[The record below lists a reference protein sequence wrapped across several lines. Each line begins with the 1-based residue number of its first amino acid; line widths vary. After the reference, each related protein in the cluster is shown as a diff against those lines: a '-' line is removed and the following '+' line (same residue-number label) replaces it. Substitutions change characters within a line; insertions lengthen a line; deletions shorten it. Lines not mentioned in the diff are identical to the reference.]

1 MGVAAGPNIIKDGL
15 LFGYDTGYGLKYFD
29 DNRYYK
35 GKPSTNYIAH
45 QNAVPQ
51 SSYSTYVHTTGTW
64 ADNHPLAIRA
74 YNAQG
79 NEITGYVNTG
89 VNSGNYTPW
98 QHAHWRYDYILNKP
112 VVVSIAT
119 DSQWKAKSFGASMG
133 AWADLGMAA
142 GDKYIISWLQYTTD
156 LNLCADAGFYSKNTS
171 NSNGFHDGRS
181 GSSAKNTKLNTWQRV
196 HHVYT
201 VSSNRNLS
209 NSYGSVYMYT
219 HTTSNNDGEVRIA
232 DVQLEIDTEYPS
244 AYIAQ
249 PTDATI
255 GSRANTESVIDLT
268 ESTSINVSNVS
279 FDSTGQPT
287 FDGTD
292 DHISLSSASWNILTT
307 HTLEAVFKANGSP
320 GNGYHVMFQKEGGY
334 SGGAVY
340 GLRANPGGTLFAMIC
355 YDNQSTSQ
363 NTLGGGTLVNN
374 QWYHVIA
381 TFDSLYRWKFYI
393 NGALVN
399 STTLTG
405 NPYQNSS
412 SITIGRGDGR
422 HTNGDLPVMKIY
434 NRALSALEVEQ
445 NYNSYK
451 NRFNL

>member
-1 MGVAAGPNIIKDGL
+1 MGVAAGPNIINDGL

-29 DNRYYK
+29 DNRFYK
-35 GKPSTNYIAH
+35 GKPSTNYIAF

-98 QHAHWRYDYILNKP
+98 QHAHWRYDPILKKP

-119 DSQWKAKSFGASMG
+119 DSQWKAKNFGASMG

-171 NSNGFHDGRS
+171 DSNGFHDGRS
-181 GSSAKNTKLNTWQRV
+181 GSNAKNTKLNTWQRV

-219 HTTSNNDGEVRIA
+219 HTTSNNNGEVRIA

-249 PTDATI
+249 PTNATT
-255 GSRANTESVIDLT
+255 GSR
-268 ESTSINVSNVS
+268 SITQTLFRLEGPHNPVAVNNVS
-279 FDSTGQPT
+279 FDSEGDLT
-287 FDGTD
+287 FDGTND
-292 DHISLSSASWNILTT
+292 YIITGVLSGRNPSEKPFTV
-307 HTLEAVFKANGSP
+307 EAIVKANSANGMMWVDID
-320 GNGYHVMFQKEGGY
+320 GNGSNQRFYSSLNTSTRSNFGIQGSAWSSGTPIDTNWHYQAIVMDG
-334 SGGAVY
+334 STA
-340 GLRANPGGTLFAMIC
+340 RA
-355 YDNQSTSQ
+355 YDNGVQVHTKSYTSYTFP
-363 NTLGGGTLVNN
+363 NNLRVGARSGTSYV
-374 QWYHVIA
+374 W
-381 TFDSLYRWKFYI
+381 DGYI
-393 NGALVN
+393 
-399 STTLTG
+399 
-405 NPYQNSS
+405 
-412 SITIGRGDGR
+412 
-422 HTNGDLPVMKIY
+422 PVFRVY
-434 NRALSALEVEQ
+434 DTALSPEEIKR

-451 NRFNL
+451 YRFNI